1 MDMDSILK
9 TLALVGIGAVG
20 YHFYTQKQAKTNPDE
35 IDSESQMARI
45 ERMLREHEL
54 SGTKGKLDHV

>member
-20 YHFYTQKQAKTNPDE
+20 YHFYQQKQTKTNPDE
-35 IDSESQMARI
+35 IHDESQMARL

-54 SGTKGKLDHV
+54 TKKGQTDV